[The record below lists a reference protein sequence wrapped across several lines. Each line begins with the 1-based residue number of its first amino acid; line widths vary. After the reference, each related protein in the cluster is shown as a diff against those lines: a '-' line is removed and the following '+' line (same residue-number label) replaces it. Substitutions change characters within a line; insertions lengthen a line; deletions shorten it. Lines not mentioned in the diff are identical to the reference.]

1 MHPCVN
7 DANDGCLV
15 TGLVTIIYLF
25 VVVIVVF
32 YLIILVIHLL
42 IYIYIFFFSHSAIA
56 GTHGDIKSQS
66 FWFKVKIYAESFIL
80 DTRIRY
86 FNV

>member
-25 VVVIVVF
+25 VVVNVVF
-32 YLIILVIHLL
+32 YLIILFIHLL
-42 IYIYIFFFSHSAIA
+42 IFFFFFSHSAIA

-66 FWFKVKIYAESFIL
+66 FWFKVKIYAESFVL
-80 DTRIRY
+80 ETRIRY